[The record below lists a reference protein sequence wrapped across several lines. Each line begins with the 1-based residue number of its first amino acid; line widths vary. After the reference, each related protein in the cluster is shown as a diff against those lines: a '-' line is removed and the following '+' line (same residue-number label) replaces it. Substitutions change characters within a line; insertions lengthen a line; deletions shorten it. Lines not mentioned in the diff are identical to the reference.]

1 MTQSSVRSLN
11 DNIVD
16 IISYALSFS
25 SFYLFVYL
33 ARRRVA
39 SIPPSSTSPIDK
51 LIAACVLE
59 QRDEEGSFDQARKPE
74 RKQEKQLWG
83 SAFKLLVC
91 FLGIQLSYLL
101 WGLLQERIMT
111 KPYESGEIFKS
122 SKFLVFANRFLA
134 LLVAWGTLAIMRQYG
149 GEPVSSAPL
158 YRFSYSS
165 VSNILS
171 SVCQYEALRYVSFP
185 TQVVAK
191 SCKMIP
197 VMLMGYVVTG
207 TRYSSLEYIVA
218 ITITTGAVIFKLYE
232 VNDAP
237 VQNTEFVG
245 IVLISA
251 YMMFDSFTSN
261 WQSKL
266 FKQYHIGSVT
276 MMLYSNLFSAAFT
289 ALGLL
294 VSLECVQVASFL
306 ASNPTIHMH
315 IMIMSICSATGQLFI
330 FFTIKEFGPLVF
342 ATIQTTRQLLS
353 ICLSI
358 FMFSHPI
365 NNMEI
370 LGITLVFVALAVQ
383 TLHKSYGKID
393 RVQQVQK
400 PETINLENADDDI
413 RIHSED
419 DIVDDKTPLTRVT

>member
-237 VQNTEFVG
+237 G
-245 IVLISA
+245 IVHSLP
-251 YMMFDSFTSN
+251 
-261 WQSKL
+261 QS
-266 FKQYHIGSVT
+266 YH
-276 MMLYSNLFSAAFT
+276 
-289 ALGLL
+289 
-294 VSLECVQVASFL
+294 
-306 ASNPTIHMH
+306 
-315 IMIMSICSATGQLFI
+315 
-330 FFTIKEFGPLVF
+330 
-342 ATIQTTRQLLS
+342 
-353 ICLSI
+353 
-358 FMFSHPI
+358 
-365 NNMEI
+365 
-370 LGITLVFVALAVQ
+370 
-383 TLHKSYGKID
+383 
-393 RVQQVQK
+393 
-400 PETINLENADDDI
+400 
-413 RIHSED
+413 
-419 DIVDDKTPLTRVT
+419 